1 MKEREKIAAAA
12 ALEEKEF
19 EEDDND
25 DGGIEI
31 EGLRNDGSAID
42 RGGDDSSDDEPK
54 AVKRRPIIEI
64 Q

>member
-12 ALEEKEF
+12 ALEEQEF
-19 EEDDND
+19 EEDDNA

-31 EGLRNDGSAID
+31 EGLRNDGSATN
-42 RGGDDSSDDEPK
+42 RGADDSSDDEPK
-54 AVKRRPIIEI
+54 VVKRRPIIEI